1 MQMQQQDT
9 MREGAHENNDAQ
21 DHGAGSSTYEQT
33 FEVTLNPGYIMDT
46 IG

>member
-1 MQMQQQDT
+1 
-9 MREGAHENNDAQ
+9 MRDGAHENNDTQ
-21 DHGAGSSTYEQT
+21 DQGAGSSNYHQT